1 MTDAAQDANLPMECW
16 PGQAELGNTLQE
28 KKTKKCEK
36 IIFSKR
42 PLS

>member
-28 KKTKKCEK
+28 NKTKIRKNNILQK
-36 IIFSKR
+36 TSD
-42 PLS
+42 